1 MTGIR
6 QWAAHLRRLPLH
18 PQWLLGRRRPDEAI
32 QQLRSRVLDV
42 GCADRWIERHCPTDV
57 QYIGLDYPETG
68 SALYAA
74 RPDIFGD
81 ASHLPFADASFDA
94 VLCFEVLEHVQNH
107 LAALNQIGRVLK
119 PGGTLLLSMP
129 FMYPVHDAPH
139 DYQRLTEFG
148 LRRDLSSAGFRIVRF
163 AKVGHAVRAA
173 GLLMCLSLVGGLQRN
188 LRWFDLVRAPFVAV
202 AVLMVN
208 LASAGLAVV
217 LPDWDAL
224 GTGYVVEAIRQSAS
238 HPIPHDACNARAG

>member
-1 MTGIR
+1 MWKFSVSVIR
-6 QWAAHLRRLPLH
+6 EWAAHLRRLPLH
-18 PQWLLGRRRPDEAI
+18 PQWLLGKRRPDQAI
-32 QQLRSRVLDV
+32 RQLHGRVLDV
-42 GCADRWIERHCPTDV
+42 GCADRWIERHCPSEV
-57 QYIGLDYPETG
+57 HYIGLDYPATG
-68 SALYAA
+68 TKLYAA

-81 ASHLPFADASFDA
+81 ASRLPFADASFDA
-94 VLCFEVLEHVQNH
+94 VLCLEVLEHVRDH
-107 LAALNQIGRVLK
+107 LAAMNQVGRVLK

-148 LRRDLSSAGFRIVRF
+148 LRRDLSDAGFRIVRF

-173 GLLMCLSLVGGLQRN
+173 GLLMCLSLVGGLQTN

-208 LASAGLAVV
+208 LAAAGLAAI

-224 GTGYVVEAIRQSAS
+224 GTGYMVEAVRHSVD
-238 HPIPHDACNARAG
+238 HPVRPG